1 MVIFDEKY
9 FSLYIYLTF
18 KGCILLYLTSYA
30 EATRCNFKASGRFTS
45 SIKMPTTFCCP

>member
-18 KGCILLYLTSYA
+18 KGCILLYLLAKQKRLDANTCLS
-30 EATRCNFKASGRFTS
+30 CFN
-45 SIKMPTTFCCP
+45 

>member
-18 KGCILLYLTSYA
+18 KGFIWLYLTSYA
-30 EATRCNFKASGRFTS
+30 EATRCKYM
-45 SIKMPTTFCCP
+45 SIMF